1 MPYGSVYKI
10 VFPHGKHYIGQT
22 KRSLKYR
29 HREHIRCAKNGDTL
43 PLYNALRCHDM
54 VDTFEL
60 IEIDTADTPEELSE
74 KEIKYILEYNS
85 FDKNGHGYNM
95 TYGGEGTNGYV
106 YTEADKQKISEA
118 QIERFQ
124 NSDEI
129 KKLSEAMKK
138 FWNKLGSK
146 EKMSQL
152 RLISQ
157 STPEAKQNMSVA
169 QKKRFDNPKEREKN
183 SEAQKEHHKE
193 HPERRKQHSE
203 TMQMRIEDNPKE
215 RERMM
220 KMQEQYWADPESRK
234 KASERVKTLHANNP
248 LLGKEH
254 GKKIKQLYDNSPG
267 LREKCSESQK
277 TRFNNPREKEK
288 ILDAKGQNKPF
299 DVFKDDGTFIKT
311 FNYQFRA
318 KEYLQTTYDIKIDI
332 KVGPVLKGDR
342 RSSAGFVFK
351 YKQN

>member
-1 MPYGSVYKI
+1 MSFGSVYKI

-22 KRSLKYR
+22 SRSLEQR
-29 HREHIRCAKNGDTL
+29 QTEHKRCAKNGDTL
-43 PLYNALRCHDM
+43 PLYNSLRKYEM

-60 IEIDTADTPEELSE
+60 IEIDTADTPEELNE
-74 KEIKYILEYNS
+74 KEIKHILEYNS

-106 YTEADKQKISEA
+106 YTEADKQKMSEA

-124 NSDEI
+124 NLDEI

-138 FWNKLGSK
+138 FWNKLGTK

-169 QKKRFDNPKEREKN
+169 QKKRYDEPKERERN

-193 HPERRKQHSE
+193 HPERGKQHSE
-203 TMQMRIEDNPKE
+203 IMKMRFEDNPKE

-220 KMQEQYWADPESRK
+220 EMQEQYWADPESRK
-234 KASERVKTLHANNP
+234 KASERVKLQHVNNP
-248 LLGKEH
+248 QLGKEH
-254 GKKIKQLYDNSPG
+254 GKKIKQLYENTPG

-277 TRFNNPREKEK
+277 MRYNNPGEREK
-288 ILDAKGQNKPF
+288 ILDTKGQNKPF
-299 DVFKDDGTFIKT
+299 DVFKVDGTFIKT
-311 FNYQFRA
+311 FAYQFET
-318 KEYLQTTYDIKIDI
+318 KEYLQKEYNITSIIKI
-332 KVGPVLKGDR
+332 GAVLNGDR
-342 RSSAGFVFK
+342 KSSAGFVFK
-351 YKQN
+351 YK